1 MGEYTKDM
9 NKLMIT
15 LGMSVGSTL
24 GALLPQLR
32 GDHDF
37 LSLASIALGV
47 VGGLLGIWAGVKLGK
62 LLGA

>member
-24 GALLPQLR
+24 GALLPQLW

>member
-24 GALLPQLR
+24 GALLPQLW

-37 LSLASIALGV
+37 LSLASITLGV